1 MLANSKGLFP
11 RTACFV
17 ALLAF
22 AAATVQYAAGGLVFA
37 AVAEESYS
45 VSENDV
51 EDTKAVFATVRT
63 KDLTEARV
71 RTPGTVIA
79 LKVDEG
85 AEVKAGEVI
94 AVVADPKI
102 ALGIKALD
110 AQIVA
115 LESRVATAQADYDRG
130 LQLAKRGVTPQ
141 ARIDQLKTTL
151 DVAVNELAA
160 TRAERQVSEA
170 QTSEGEVLAPADGRV
185 LKVPL
190 TVGSVVMPGES
201 VATIAANE
209 FLLRIE
215 LPERH
220 ARFMKVGD
228 AIKVGAR
235 GLSGDENQA
244 TEGRITQVYPQLES
258 GRLVADAEV
267 PRLSDY
273 FVGERARVWISAGK
287 RRAIVVPS
295 AYVFQRF
302 GLDFAR
308 LKKKDGKTIDVIVQL
323 GRKASLGGRS
333 SMSEVLAGLKA
344 GDEIVKPVANYE

>member
-1 MLANSKGLFP
+1 MIGKSQGMLPGAARQYG
-11 RTACFV
+11 
-17 ALLAF
+17 ALLL
-22 AAATVQYAAGGLVFA
+22 LVSA
-37 AVAEESYS
+37 IGSAVAVSVATARAEDSYTVKESK
-45 VSENDV
+45 V

-71 RTPGTVIA
+71 RTPGTVMS
-79 LKVDEG
+79 LNVDEG
-85 AEVKAGEVI
+85 TEVKAGEVL

-102 ALGIKALD
+102 ALRIKALD

-115 LESRVATAQADYDRG
+115 LKSRVATAQADYDRA
-130 LQLAKRGVTPQ
+130 LQLVQRGVTPQ
-141 ARIDQLKTTL
+141 ARVDQLKTAL

-170 QTSEGEVLAPADGRV
+170 QTEEGEVLAPADGRV

-190 TVGSVVMPGES
+190 TVGSVVMPGEG

-228 AIKVGAR
+228 TIKVGSR
-235 GLSGDENQA
+235 GLSSDASTA

-267 PRLSDY
+267 QGLSDY
-273 FVGERARVWISAGK
+273 FVGERARVWISAGQ
-287 RRAIVVPS
+287 RNVMLVPS
-295 AYVFQRF
+295 EYVFNRF

-308 LKKKDGKTIDVIVQL
+308 LKKTDGEAIDIIVQL
-323 GRKASLGGRS
+323 GREAPLFGDRP
-333 SMSEVLAGLKA
+333 MREVLAGLRA
-344 GDEIVKPVANYE
+344 GDEIILPAASHE